1 MEIGGR
7 PLPAGV
13 SITPSIY
20 LMHRREDIYPEPFR
34 FLPERFLERPAGT
47 YTWIPFGGGVRRC
60 LGASFALFEM
70 KTVLATLVTRL
81 QLRPADERSEAG
93 GPARDHARPRARRR
107 GGGRLMPRLSRKEK
121 QAKTRS
127 SLMKSAAKVFCR
139 QGMDRAS
146 IDQVAE
152 DAGYTKGAFYA
163 NFKNKEE
170 LFLAMLDE
178 HFAEHIEE
186 VERAFADTEEPPPE
200 QARHAAAD
208 FVRSLHADPERSR
221 LFHEFIAYGMRDEE
235 FRQELLTRF
244 ATLRD
249 RFERVY
255 QRRAD
260 EVGLT
265 LDIPMERIV
274 RMVLAMADGFAL
286 WQRLEPDA
294 MDDQLFEDMMEL
306 FTIGVGVRGGILEQ
320 TA

>member
-1 MEIGGR
+1 
-7 PLPAGV
+7 
-13 SITPSIY
+13 
-20 LMHRREDIYPEPFR
+20 
-34 FLPERFLERPAGT
+34 
-47 YTWIPFGGGVRRC
+47 
-60 LGASFALFEM
+60 
-70 KTVLATLVTRL
+70 
-81 QLRPADERSEAG
+81 
-93 GPARDHARPRARRR
+93 
-107 GGGRLMPRLSRKEK
+107 MPRLSRKEK
-121 QAKTRS
+121 QAHTRS
-127 SLMKSAAKVFCR
+127 CLMKSAAKVFTR
-139 QGMDRAS
+139 HGMERAS

-178 HFAEHIEE
+178 HFQEHIEE
-186 VERAFADTEEPPPE
+186 VERAFADSGESPPE

-221 LFHEFIAYGMRDEE
+221 LFHEFIGYASRDED

-260 EVGLT
+260 ETGLE
-265 LDIPMERIV
+265 LDIPMDRIV

-286 WQRLEPDA
+286 WQRLEPEA
-294 MDDQLFEDMMEL
+294 VDDRLFEDMIEL

-320 TA
+320 VAAPAS

>member
-1 MEIGGR
+1 
-7 PLPAGV
+7 
-13 SITPSIY
+13 
-20 LMHRREDIYPEPFR
+20 
-34 FLPERFLERPAGT
+34 
-47 YTWIPFGGGVRRC
+47 
-60 LGASFALFEM
+60 
-70 KTVLATLVTRL
+70 
-81 QLRPADERSEAG
+81 
-93 GPARDHARPRARRR
+93 
-107 GGGRLMPRLSRKEK
+107 MPRLSRKEK

-139 QGMDRAS
+139 HGMERAS

-163 NFKNKEE
+163 NFKSKEE
-170 LFLAMLDE
+170 LFLAMLDQ
-178 HFAEHIEE
+178 HFEEHIAE
-186 VERAFADTEEPPPE
+186 VERAFADSDESPPE

-221 LFHEFIAYGMRDEE
+221 LVQEFYAYAVRDDD

-260 EVGLT
+260 ELGLE

-286 WQRLEPDA
+286 WQQLEPDA
-294 MDDQLFEDMMEL
+294 VDDRLFEDMMEL
-306 FTIGVGVRGGILEQ
+306 FTIGVGVRGGVLAPQ
-320 TA
+320 ASMPAS